1 MKRKINCKQAKYEG
15 EWGKL
20 FALKMIGFLSQF
32 IKSWND
38 NNSMWKVD
46 DALGRF

>member
-15 EWGKL
+15 EGGEG